1 MDTGWIQVFVLLLS
15 ECVAPEGKTVCQQQ
29 EFDLTF
35 IDRADCELALEQ
47 LVGLKDR
54 TDNVIVDRDASRCV
68 MSARQARTYATIA
81 EIDAIHGDAEDWQ
94 PPAPPARQGADA
106 PRAAHERRLAE
117 LPACDEVAG
126 VPPCRIDD
134 VIVERPESKKI
145 EVWRK
150 E

>member
-35 IDRADCELALEQ
+35 IDRANCELALEQ
-47 LVGLKDR
+47 LVTLKDR
-54 TDNVIVDRDASRCV
+54 MDDVIVDRDASRCV
-68 MSARQARTYATIA
+68 MSARQVRSYATIA
-81 EIDAIHGDAEDWQ
+81 EIEAIHGDDEGWQ
-94 PPAPPARQGADA
+94 PPAPTDQQDADVT
-106 PRAAHERRLAE
+106 RATHERRLAE
-117 LPACDEVAG
+117 LPACDDVAE
-126 VPPCRIDD
+126 VPPCRIGDI
-134 VIVERPESKKI
+134 IVERPESRKI